1 MDWLTDPLVLARF
14 VHIAACVMAAGTATF
29 AVLAAAPAAATG
41 DLRRRWR
48 LVVAACAAIAAL
60 SGLGW
65 LAITAANIL
74 GTSFA
79 DVCLHGGLWSVAAD
93 TQFGRLAVMRVAIAL
108 LLILPG
114 WNDRLR
120 AALAL
125 VLVVLIAPAGHAGAQ
140 AGAWGWLHLAADA
153 AHLVAAACWLGAL
166 PALAMLLAASYLDP
180 AGLGASAVRATARF
194 SSLGIACVAALIAT
208 GAINSWFL
216 LSGPGDLMTT
226 VYGRVLA
233 LKLGLFAAMLAI
245 AAVNRFQL
253 TPRLADV
260 VALRA
265 LLRNSLFE
273 LVLGAGV
280 LFLVAILGMLEP
292 GGHHHESS
300 AIPVN
305 AAFVHIHTN
314 LAMADVTV
322 APGRPGPVDVRIHLS
337 NEDSTDYGARA
348 VHVELRPPEADAS
361 IVAFDAKPASDAVWE
376 ARGIALRRPGIWTL
390 LLTITPRN
398 GAIVVLDGPIVIQ
411 SREQE

>member
-1 MDWLTDPLVLARF
+1 MDWLTDPMVLARF

-29 AVLAAAPAAATG
+29 AVLAAGPAAATG

-93 TQFGRLAVMRVAIAL
+93 TQFGRLAVMRVALAL

-166 PALAMLLAASYLDP
+166 PALAMLLAASYRDP

-194 SSLGIACVAALIAT
+194 SWLGIACVAALIAT

-245 AAVNRFQL
+245 AAVNRFHL

-260 VALRA
+260 EALRA
-265 LLRNSLFE
+265 LLRNSLCE
-273 LVLGAGV
+273 LALGAGV

-292 GGHHHESS
+292 GGHHHASS
-300 AIPVN
+300 AIPED

-337 NEDSTDYGARA
+337 NEDSTDYDARA
-348 VHVELRPPEADAS
+348 VHVELRPPEADVS

>member
-1 MDWLTDPLVLARF
+1 MDWLTDPMVLARF

-29 AVLAAAPAAATG
+29 AVLAAGPAAATG

-93 TQFGRLAVMRVAIAL
+93 TQFGRLAVMRVALAL

-166 PALAMLLAASYLDP
+166 PALAMLLAASYRDP
-180 AGLGASAVRATARF
+180 AGLVASAVRATARF
-194 SSLGIACVAALIAT
+194 SWLGIACVAALIAT

-245 AAVNRFQL
+245 AAVNRFHL

-260 VALRA
+260 EALRA

-273 LVLGAGV
+273 LALGAGV

-292 GGHHHESS
+292 GGHHHASS
-300 AIPVN
+300 AIPED

-337 NEDSTDYGARA
+337 NEDSADYDARA
-348 VHVELRPPEADAS
+348 VHVELRPPEADVS

>member
-29 AVLAAAPAAATG
+29 AVLAAGPAAATG

-93 TQFGRLAVMRVAIAL
+93 TQFGRLAVMRVALAL

-245 AAVNRFQL
+245 AAVNRFHL

-260 VALRA
+260 EALRA
-265 LLRNSLFE
+265 LLRNSLCE
-273 LVLGAGV
+273 LALGAGV

-292 GGHHHESS
+292 GGHHHASS
-300 AIPVN
+300 AIPED

-337 NEDSTDYGARA
+337 NEDSTDYDARA
-348 VHVELRPPEADAS
+348 VHVELRPPEADVS